1 MAINRKLFAVCL
13 FFGVIFGQNLG
24 FLPPVILTNEVILQF
39 FAMDF
44 KGMPPGFVLD
54 TLMRVLSILNL
65 AKLAVHLHYT
75 NFWGHFGQNL
85 GISIPEG
92 PINEV
97 TLKSFAINF
106 FKKNFKIFLNAF
118 LRLLCIINSPK
129 LRVYLNYT
137 KCWGHF
143 WSKFGNFDP
152 QGCR

>member
-1 MAINRKLFAVCL
+1 M
-13 FFGVIFGQNLG
+13 
-24 FLPPVILTNEVILQF
+24 LTNEVINQF

-44 KGMPPGFVLD
+44 KGIPPGFVID